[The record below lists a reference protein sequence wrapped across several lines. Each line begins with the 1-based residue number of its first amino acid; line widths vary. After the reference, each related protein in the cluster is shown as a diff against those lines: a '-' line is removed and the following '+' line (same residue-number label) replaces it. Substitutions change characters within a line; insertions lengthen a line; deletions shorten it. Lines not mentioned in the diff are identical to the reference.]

1 MKQAIKKLIYPK
13 LCTIS
18 LENKLPEEK
27 TPEELS
33 LEVESPKEKM
43 VPEISRSRYII

>member
-1 MKQAIKKLIYPK
+1 

-18 LENKLPEEK
+18 HENKPPEKE

-33 LEVESPKEKM
+33 LEVESPEEKNGT
-43 VPEISRSRYII
+43 

>member
-13 LCTIS
+13 MCTIS
-18 LENKLPEEK
+18 PENKLPEEE

-33 LEVESPKEKM
+33 LEVESPEKKM
-43 VPEISRSRYII
+43 VPEISRSQYII

>member
-1 MKQAIKKLIYPK
+1 

-18 LENKLPEEK
+18 PENKPSEEE

-33 LEVESPKEKM
+33 LEVESPEKKRYLKM
-43 VPEISRSRYII
+43 MRSRYII